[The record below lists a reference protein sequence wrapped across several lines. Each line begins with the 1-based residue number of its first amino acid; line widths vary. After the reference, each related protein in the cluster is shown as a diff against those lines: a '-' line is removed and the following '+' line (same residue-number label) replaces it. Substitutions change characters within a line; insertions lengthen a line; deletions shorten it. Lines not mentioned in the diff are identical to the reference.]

1 MPTVKLYIAGPKSNR
16 PNFNSFVFF
25 RVVEF
30 EPFNLLS
37 LQAINPTSLNLDLG
51 MVTSC
56 CGCQAACWR
65 PACCWLQWWS
75 MSIGD
80 SSQKQLGWFFF
91 NINHRTTSHN
101 AIGSF
106 LFLKMG
112 NSRPLFRLFLVF
124 SNKHYKFFNNFM
136 WKMSIQYT
144 VLGFEPTTSSQ

>member
-56 CGCQAACWR
+56 CGCQKACWR
-65 PACCWLQWWS
+65 PACWWLRRGS

-80 SSQKQLGWFFF
+80 PHWKPLGWKRLKHLYWSW
-91 NINHRTTSHN
+91 NIIDLHFYWS
-101 AIGSF
+101 IVS
-106 LFLKMG
+106 K
-112 NSRPLFRLFLVF
+112 F
-124 SNKHYKFFNNFM
+124 SNVIKNTIFLWQDGIDPFLSKKHPKF
-136 WKMSIQYT
+136 Q
-144 VLGFEPTTSSQ
+144 TTKST